1 MIKVRLW
8 KACVVSMVIV
18 AGSLSCQAQDLGS
31 LATKVSQQITASGR
45 KSVAVTDFTDLDGS
59 PTELGR
65 YVAEEFSD
73 ALFADAR
80 GFDVIDRTHLKA
92 ILQEHRLATTGLIDP
107 ATARKLGQ
115 IAGVETLVTGT
126 TTPFQ
131 DYVRLSVKVLDTETA
146 KILAASTYDL
156 PRTKTISDLIAQ
168 KSMPSGTASGDVA
181 RDDTGKSAPTVSFGD
196 FSLVMIGCQPQGA
209 KILCQGHLM
218 NQSNAAKR
226 VSFQTSSHMVD
237 ESGNESKS
245 DVQYSQYKMTIQVG
259 SDRSQ
264 MFCCLDKE
272 VEPGVPLNIW
282 FSGLGLSPQT
292 ASVSIVLNTSDGT
305 AVLRKVPMLSK

>member
-1 MIKVRLW
+1 MIRASLSKSL
-8 KACVVSMVIV
+8 VIAMTV
-18 AGSLSCQAQDLGS
+18 IAGSLPAHTQDFGS
-31 LATKVSQQITASGR
+31 LATKVSQQIIASGR

-73 ALFADAR
+73 ALFADAK

-156 PRTKTISDLIAQ
+156 PRTKTISDLIAE
-168 KSMPSGTASGDVA
+168 KGMPSGTVSETAAKADMGQRASA
-181 RDDTGKSAPTVSFGD
+181 VSFGD
-196 FSLVMIGCQPQGA
+196 FSLAMIGCQPEGA
-209 KILCQGHLM
+209 KILCQGHLV

-237 ESGNESKS
+237 ESGNESRS
-245 DVQYSQYKMTIQVG
+245 DVQYSQYRMTIQVG
-259 SDRSQ
+259 SDKSQ

-272 VEPGVPLNIW
+272 IEPGVPLNVW

-292 ASVSIVLNTSDGT
+292 ESVSIVLNTSDGT
-305 AVLRKVPMLSK
+305 AVLRKVPMLSR